1 MSDLLVFLIQLQ
13 SLFESHAWL
22 AQILIVIIFTVMSL
36 IAWFVFRK
44 KNRKRRDY
52 HKYLWRLFWQISS
65 PVILWSIF
73 ILSSTQ
79 LLRIV
84 TTEFMPSLT
93 GIIGDI
99 RLFAI
104 IWVMVRG
111 IFKYLNSVE
120 KVQIMHGKDSTTV
133 SAITKLSKFS
143 ILLLFSLIIADYFGV
158 SFSGL
163 LAFGGTG
170 AIIIG
175 LAGKD
180 ILANFFSGL
189 MIYIDR
195 PFNVGDWVSSP
206 DRNIE
211 GTVQSIGWR
220 LTKIC
225 TFDNRPL
232 YVPNSVFSNISVE
245 NPGRMTNRRITATI
259 GLRYDDA
266 EKMEAIVDAVRNYL
280 QQNEDI
286 DQTQDL
292 LVSFNAFGTS
302 SLNFSIY
309 CFTKTSDWAEWL
321 AIQQRVFLH
330 IIAMIKEHG
339 AALAYPSET
348 VFLQSMPLNRLTTS
362 GTSSGSP

>member
-13 SLFESHAWL
+13 SVFDAHAWL
-22 AQILIVIIFTVMSL
+22 AQILIVVIFTAISL

-44 KNRKRRDY
+44 KNRNSRDY

-84 TTEFMPSLT
+84 ANEFMPSLS

-99 RLFAI
+99 RLFAV

-143 ILLLFSLIIADYFGV
+143 VLLLFSLIIADYFGV

-180 ILANFFSGL
+180 ILSNFFSGL

-220 LTKIC
+220 LTKIF

-259 GLRYDDA
+259 GLRYEDA
-266 EKMEAIVDAVRNYL
+266 EKWMML
-280 QQNEDI
+280 
-286 DQTQDL
+286 
-292 LVSFNAFGTS
+292 
-302 SLNFSIY
+302 
-309 CFTKTSDWAEWL
+309 
-321 AIQQRVFLH
+321 
-330 IIAMIKEHG
+330 
-339 AALAYPSET
+339 
-348 VFLQSMPLNRLTTS
+348 
-362 GTSSGSP
+362 